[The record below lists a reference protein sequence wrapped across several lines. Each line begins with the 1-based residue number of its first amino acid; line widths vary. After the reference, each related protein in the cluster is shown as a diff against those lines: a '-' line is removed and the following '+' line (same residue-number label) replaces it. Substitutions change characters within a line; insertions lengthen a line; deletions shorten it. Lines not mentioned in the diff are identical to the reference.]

1 MSNRFLLATAV
12 AVLLVVTGCRERD
25 DLAGDTVRVTYP
37 DKKVELDV
45 VSCGLD
51 GDVFVLAAA
60 SADAVVQLL
69 LVSDGDEV
77 DRAASAFT
85 VEVAGDGVLGAG
97 SAALL
102 QVAVSVPGELDAASI
117 RGDRVDVTASARR
130 LDGTPADEVIGVEVA
145 ARCPAVDDFV

>member
-1 MSNRFLLATAV
+1 MSLRFLLVLALGVLAV
-12 AVLLVVTGCRERD
+12 GAGCRERA
-25 DLAGDTVRVTYP
+25 DLAGNTVRVTYS

-51 GDVFVLAAA
+51 EDVFVLVAS

-69 LVSDGDEV
+69 LVTVDDEV
-77 DRAASAFT
+77 EPTASALT
-85 VEVAGDGVLGAG
+85 VEVAGDGILGAG

-102 QVAVSVPGELDAASI
+102 QVAATAPGEIDAASI
-117 RGDRVDVTASARR
+117 RGDRVDVTATARV
-130 LDGTPADEVIGVEVA
+130 LDGTPADGTIRVEVA